1 MSKRA
6 KYKYDPHTLQ
16 YQKIELTLNE
26 VLKKIIKYMSVGII
40 IAGVIILIAYP
51 FIKDISTRKAQ
62 EKIEFLESNYQS
74 INAEMDTIV
83 AVLRDLQETDNNLYR
98 VIFETEPYK
107 NPDLKRANFVEKRTH
122 EDYVIAL
129 RERLHKLTSSVV
141 NQSKSFDALIQLAL
155 NKEKLLQAVPSI
167 IPIED
172 KELTR
177 LSSPFG
183 IRNDPIYNVPKM
195 HTGLDFTAP
204 TGSKIYASGDGIIE
218 TMEFSSGGY
227 GNHIIINHGF
237 GYKSHYA
244 HLNEFKT
251 KIGKKVKRGELIGLV
266 GSTGKS
272 TAPHL
277 HYEVIKNG
285 NKIDP
290 INFFF
295 SDITPDQYAQMIEK
309 AKNTGGSS
317 LD

>member
-1 MSKRA
+1 MGKRA
-6 KYKYDPHTLQ
+6 KYKYDPNTLQ
-16 YQKIELTLNE
+16 YQKIELTL
-26 VLKKIIKYMSVGII
+26 KGII
-40 IAGVIILIAYP
+40 LKGLKYLGVGLFIAGIIVLISYP
-51 FIKDISTRKAQ
+51 FILDFASRKNQ
-62 EKIEFLESNYQS
+62 KKIDYLEANYLELD
-74 INAEMDTIV
+74 AELDTIV
-83 AVLRDLQETDNNLYR
+83 TVLKNLQQTDNNLYR
-98 VIFETEPYK
+98 VIFEAEPYE
-107 NPDLKRANFVEKRTH
+107 NPELKRKNFVERRTH
-122 EDYVIAL
+122 QDYVIFL
-129 RERLHKLTSSVV
+129 KERLYSISKSIVG
-141 NQSKSFDALIQLAL
+141 QSKSFDELITLAL
-155 NKEKLLQAVPSI
+155 DKEKMLQSIPSI
-167 IPIED
+167 IPIEG

-204 TGSKIYASGDGIIE
+204 TGAKIYASGDGVIE
-218 TMEFSSGGY
+218 VMEYSTGGY

-244 HLNEFKT
+244 HLSEFKT
-251 KIGKKVKRGELIGLV
+251 RIGKKIKRGELIGLV
-266 GSTGKS
+266 GNTGKS

-277 HYEVIKNG
+277 HYEIIKNG

-295 SDITPDQYAQMIEK
+295 SDITPEQYAQLIEK

>member
-1 MSKRA
+1 SKKA
-6 KYKYDPHTLQ
+6 KYKYDPNTLQ
-16 YQKIELTLNE
+16 YQKIELTLRE
-26 VLKKIIKYMSVGII
+26 VLKKILKYTAVGLV
-40 IAGVIILIAYP
+40 IAGVIILISYP
-51 FIKDISTRKAQ
+51 FIQDYSTRKAQ
-62 EKIEFLESNYQS
+62 KKIAFLESNYHT
-74 INAEMDTIV
+74 INSEMDTIV
-83 AVLRDLQETDNNLYR
+83 TVLKNLQETDNNLYR
-98 VIFETEPYK
+98 VIFEAEPYK
-107 NPDLKRANFVEKRTH
+107 NKELDRKTSLGKKTH
-122 EDYVIAL
+122 EDIVISL
-129 RERLHKLTSSVV
+129 KERLNSLTKSVV
-141 NQSKSFDALIQLAL
+141 GQSKSFESVVKLAL

-195 HTGLDFTAP
+195 HSGLDFTAP
-204 TGSKIYASGDGIIE
+204 TGSKIYASGDGIVE
-218 TMEFSSGGY
+218 TMEYSTGGY
-227 GNHIIINHGF
+227 GNHVIINHGF

-244 HLNEFKT
+244 HMDEFKT
-251 KIGKKVKRGELIGLV
+251 RVGKKVKRGELIGLV

-290 INFFF
+290 INFFYN
-295 SDITPDQYAQMIEK
+295 DITPDQYQQMLEK

>member
-6 KYKYDPHTLQ
+6 KYKYDPNTLQ
-16 YQKIELTLNE
+16 YQKIELTLTE
-26 VLKKIIKYMSVGII
+26 VLKKILKYTAVGLI
-40 IAGVIILIAYP
+40 IAGVIILISYP
-51 FIKDISTRKAQ
+51 FIQDYSTRKAQ
-62 EKIEFLESNYQS
+62 KKIEFLESNFQS
-74 INAEMDTIV
+74 INSEMDTIV
-83 AVLRDLQETDNNLYR
+83 AVLKNLQETDNNLYR
-98 VIFETEPYK
+98 VIFEAEPYENKDLNRK
-107 NPDLKRANFVEKRTH
+107 NILEKRTH
-122 EDYVIAL
+122 QDYVISL
-129 RERLHKLTSSVV
+129 KERLNLLTKSAVG
-141 NQSKSFDALIQLAL
+141 QSISFDSLIVKAI

-195 HTGLDFTAP
+195 HAGLDFTAP
-204 TGSKIYASGDGIIE
+204 TGSKIYASGDGVIE
-218 TMEFSSGGY
+218 TMEFSTGGY

-244 HLNEFKT
+244 HMSAFKT
-251 KIGKKVKRGELIGLV
+251 KVGKKVKRGELIGLV

-277 HYEVIKNG
+277 HYEVIKKG

-290 INFFF
+290 INFFYN
-295 SDITPDQYAQMIEK
+295 DITPDQYQQMIEK
-309 AKNTGGSS
+309 ARSTGGSS

>member
-6 KYKYDPHTLQ
+6 KYKYDPTTLQ
-16 YQKIELTLNE
+16 YQKIELTLDV
-26 VLKKIIKYMSVGII
+26 VLKKILKYTGVGIL
-40 IAGVIILIAYP
+40 IAGIIILIAYP
-51 FIKDISTRKAQ
+51 FIQDYATRKAQ
-62 EKIEFLESNYQS
+62 KKIEFLESNYQS
-74 INAEMDTIV
+74 INTEMDTIIT
-83 AVLRDLQETDNNLYR
+83 VLKNLQETDNNLYR
-98 VIFETEPYK
+98 VIFEAEPYK
-107 NPDLKRANFVEKRTH
+107 NIGLDRKSISENLTH
-122 EDYVIAL
+122 EDLVISL
-129 RERLHKLTSSVV
+129 KERLSFLTKSVV
-141 NQSKSFDALIQLAL
+141 GQSKSFEDVIELAL

-195 HTGLDFTAP
+195 HSGLDFTAP
-204 TGSKIYASGDGIIE
+204 TGSKIYASGDGTIE
-218 TMEFSSGGY
+218 TMEYSTGGY
-227 GNHIIINHGF
+227 GNHIIIDHGF

-244 HLNEFKT
+244 HLNAFKT
-251 KIGKKVKRGELIGLV
+251 RKGKKVKRGELIGLV

-277 HYEVIKNG
+277 HYEIIKNG

-295 SDITPDQYAQMIEK
+295 TDITPDQYQQMIEK

>member
-6 KYKYDPHTLQ
+6 KYKYDPKTLQ
-16 YQKIELTLNE
+16 YQKIELTLKGIL
-26 VLKKIIKYMSVGII
+26 LKILKYMAVGLF
-40 IAGVIILIAYP
+40 IAGLIILVSYP
-51 FIKDISTRKAQ
+51 FIEDYSTRKAQ
-62 EKIEFLESNYQS
+62 KEIDFLHSNYEVL
-74 INAEMDTIV
+74 NAEMDTMV
-83 AVLRDLQETDNNLYR
+83 AVLKNLQETDNNLYR
-98 VIFETEPYK
+98 VIFEAEPYK
-107 NPDLKRANFVEKRTH
+107 NMELTRKNLVERRTH
-122 EDYVIAL
+122 QDYVISL
-129 RERLHKLTSSVV
+129 RERIQSISTSIVG
-141 NQSKSFDALIQLAL
+141 QSQSFDELIKLAL
-155 NKEKLLQAVPSI
+155 NKEKLLQSVPSI
-167 IPIED
+167 IPIGD

-177 LSSPFG
+177 LSSTFG

-195 HTGLDFTAP
+195 HSGLDFTAP
-204 TGSKIYASGDGIIE
+204 TGSKIYATGDGTIE
-218 TMEFSSGGY
+218 TMEYSTGGY
-227 GNHIIINHGF
+227 GNHIIIDHGF

-244 HLNEFKT
+244 HLSKFET
-251 KIGKKVKRGELIGLV
+251 RIGKKVKRGELIGRV

-295 SDITPDQYAQMIEK
+295 TDITPEQYSQLIEK

>member
-1 MSKRA
+1 MGKRA
-6 KYKYDPHTLQ
+6 KYKYDPNTLQ
-16 YQKIELTLNE
+16 YQKIELTLQGII
-26 VLKKIIKYMSVGII
+26 LKILKYLSVGIL
-40 IAGVIILIAYP
+40 IAGLIILISFP
-51 FIKDISTRKAQ
+51 FIQDYAVRKK
-62 EKIEFLESNYQS
+62 EKEIRYLTSNLEQIDS
-74 INAEMDTIV
+74 EMDTIIK
-83 AVLRDLQETDNNLYR
+83 VLKNLQETDNNLYR
-98 VIFETEPYK
+98 VIFEAEPYENGELRRK
-107 NPDLKRANFVEKRTH
+107 SSIEKRTH
-122 EDYVIAL
+122 QDYVIAL
-129 RERLHKLTSSVV
+129 KEKLERISRSIV
-141 NQSKSFDALIQLAL
+141 NQSKSFDEVIKLAL
-155 NKEKLLQAVPSI
+155 DKEKLWQSVPSI
-167 IPIED
+167 IPIEG

-218 TMEFSSGGY
+218 TMEYSTGGY

-244 HLNEFKT
+244 HLHEFKT
-251 KIGKKVKRGELIGLV
+251 RLGRKVKRGELIGTV

-277 HYEVIKNG
+277 HYEIIKNG

-290 INFFF
+290 INFFY
-295 SDITPDQYAQMIEK
+295 SDITPEQYAQLLEQ

>member
-6 KYKYDPHTLQ
+6 KYKYDPSTLQ
-16 YQKIELTLNE
+16 YQKIELTLG
-26 VLKKIIKYMSVGII
+26 VILKKILKYTGVGLV
-40 IAGVIILIAYP
+40 IAGIIILIAYP
-51 FIKDISTRKAQ
+51 FIQDYSTRKAQ
-62 EKIEFLESNYQS
+62 KKIDFLETNYYAVNS
-74 INAEMDTIV
+74 EMDTIV
-83 AVLRDLQETDNNLYR
+83 AVLKNLQETDNNLYR
-98 VIFETEPYK
+98 VIFEAEPYK
-107 NPDLKRANFVEKRTH
+107 NKDLDRRTIPNKNTH
-122 EDYVIAL
+122 EEFVISL
-129 RERLHKLTSSVV
+129 KERIKLLTRSVV
-141 NQSKSFDALIQLAL
+141 GQSKSFESVIELAI

-195 HTGLDFTAP
+195 HSGLDFTAP
-204 TGSKIYASGDGIIE
+204 TGSKIYASGDGVKE
-218 TMEFSSGGY
+218 TMEYSTGGY
-227 GNHIIINHGF
+227 GNHVIINHGF

-244 HLNEFKT
+244 HLSEFKT
-251 KIGKKVKRGELIGLV
+251 RVGKKIKRGELIGLV

-295 SDITPDQYAQMIEK
+295 TDITPDQYQLMVEK

>member
-1 MSKRA
+1 MGKRA
-6 KYKYDPHTLQ
+6 KYKYDPNTLQ
-16 YQKIELTLNE
+16 YQKIELTLQGII
-26 VLKKIIKYMSVGII
+26 LKILKYLGVGIL
-40 IAGVIILIAYP
+40 IAGLIILISFP
-51 FIKDISTRKAQ
+51 FIRDYAVRNKEKDIRYLTSN
-62 EKIEFLESNYQS
+62 LEQ
-74 INAEMDTIV
+74 IDAEMDTIIK
-83 AVLRDLQETDNNLYR
+83 VLKNLQETDNNLYR
-98 VIFETEPYK
+98 VIFEAEPYENLELTRK
-107 NPDLKRANFVEKRTH
+107 SNIERKTH
-122 EDYVIAL
+122 QDHVISL
-129 RERLHKLTSSVV
+129 
-141 NQSKSFDALIQLAL
+141 
-155 NKEKLLQAVPSI
+155 KEKLQRITKSIVKQSLSFEEVVKLALDKEKLWQSVPSI
-167 IPIED
+167 IPIEG

-204 TGSKIYASGDGIIE
+204 TGSKIYASGDGVIE
-218 TMEFSSGGY
+218 TMEYSTGGY

-251 KIGKKVKRGELIGLV
+251 RVGKKVKRGELIGTV
-266 GSTGKS
+266 GNTGKS

-290 INFFF
+290 INFFY
-295 SDITPDQYAQMIEK
+295 SDITPEQYAQLLEQ

>member
-6 KYKYDPHTLQ
+6 KYKYDPSTLQ
-16 YQKIELTLNE
+16 YQKIELTLG
-26 VLKKIIKYMSVGII
+26 VILKKILKYTGVGLV
-40 IAGVIILIAYP
+40 IAGIIILIAYP
-51 FIKDISTRKAQ
+51 FIQDYSTRKAQ
-62 EKIEFLESNYQS
+62 KKIDFLETNYYAVNS
-74 INAEMDTIV
+74 EMDTIV
-83 AVLRDLQETDNNLYR
+83 AVLKNLQETDNNLYR
-98 VIFETEPYK
+98 VIFEAEPYK
-107 NPDLKRANFVEKRTH
+107 NKDLDRRTIPNKNTH
-122 EDYVIAL
+122 EEFVISL
-129 RERLHKLTSSVV
+129 KERIKLLTRSVV
-141 NQSKSFDALIQLAL
+141 GQSKSFESVIELAI

-195 HTGLDFTAP
+195 HSGLDFTAP
-204 TGSKIYASGDGIIE
+204 TGSKIYASGDGVIE
-218 TMEFSSGGY
+218 TMEYSTGGY
-227 GNHIIINHGF
+227 GNHVIINHGF

-244 HLNEFKT
+244 HLSEFKT
-251 KIGKKVKRGELIGLV
+251 RVGKKIKRGELIGLV

-295 SDITPDQYAQMIEK
+295 TDITPDQYQLMVEK

>member
-6 KYKYDPHTLQ
+6 KYKYDPNTLQ
-16 YQKIELTLNE
+16 YQKIELTLGE
-26 VLKKIIKYMSVGII
+26 ILKKILKYSGVGLLIAGII
-40 IAGVIILIAYP
+40 ILISYP
-51 FIKDISTRKAQ
+51 FIQDYSTRKAQ
-62 EKIEFLESNYQS
+62 KKIEFLENNYRS
-74 INAEMDTIV
+74 INSEMDTIV
-83 AVLRDLQETDNNLYR
+83 AVLQDLQETDNNLYR
-98 VIFETEPYK
+98 VIFEAEPYK
-107 NPDLKRANFVEKRTH
+107 NNELTRANVVEKKTH
-122 EDYVIAL
+122 EDYVISL
-129 RERLHKLTSSVV
+129 RERLISLTKSVV
-141 NQSKSFDALIQLAL
+141 GQSKSFDELIALAL
-155 NKEKLLQAVPSI
+155 DKEKLLRAVPSI

-195 HTGLDFTAP
+195 HSGLDFTAP
-204 TGSKIYASGDGIIE
+204 TGSKIYAAGDGIIE
-218 TMEFSSGGY
+218 IMEFSSGGY
-227 GNHIIINHGF
+227 GNHVVVNHGF

-244 HLNEFKT
+244 HMSEFKT
-251 KIGKKVKRGELIGLV
+251 RVGKKVQRGELIGLV

-295 SDITPDQYAQMIEK
+295 TDITPEQYQQIVKK